1 MSNPG
6 GKPDEHTRSLG
17 PGAEHRAA
25 PSRPAGDSYLAPGA
39 RSGEMVGPYKLLE
52 VIGEGGFG
60 EVWLAERREPMVQRV
75 AIKIIKPGMD
85 SRAVVARFEQERQ
98 ALAMMDHP
106 NVARVLDGGVT
117 AAGQPFFAMEY
128 VKGES
133 ITRFADRHRLTIRE
147 RLELF
152 ATVCD
157 AVQHAHMKGIIH
169 RDIKPSNIL
178 VAHGGEGHAHVVKV
192 IDFGVAKAI
201 SQTLT
206 DKTLFTERGQIIGTP
221 EYMSP
226 EQAEMGANDIDTRT
240 DVYSLGVVLYELL
253 SGTLP
258 FDPKTLRS
266 AGYAEIQR
274 IIREVDPPKPSARL
288 STADDQT
295 GAEIAKARQAE
306 RDRIAGELRRE
317 LEWIPMKALRKDRT
331 RRYASAD
338 SLGADVRRYLDGK
351 PLEAAPESRAYLVR
365 KFVRRNRVQVA
376 AAGAVA
382 LALVAGVI
390 ATGLALD
397 RALTAEAGLKTQLA
411 ETEKAQQAEKLRADE
426 LSEVSDF
433 QSQMLNRI
441 NTTQA
446 GADLF
451 KDVRARFAAAL
462 EKAGVPEA
470 ERAARVAVLEQ
481 ELFRANATDT
491 AAALIDREILK
502 PAITTIDER
511 FKEQPLVD
519 AQLRQ
524 SLANL
529 YRTIGLFDASMPLQE
544 SALATRRR
552 LLGDEHERTV
562 QSVVGMA
569 YTLQLVGRFR
579 EAESMLREVL
589 ATRTRL
595 LGREHRDTLNTMIG
609 LSGTLVDQGRFD
621 EAEPLQREVLETRRR
636 TLGEDHPDTVRSI
649 FATGIRLQLHGK
661 FLEAERYFRESLEK
675 RRRILGD
682 DHPETLLSIYWSGWL
697 LVDLA
702 RLQEAEPYLREALE
716 RSRRVLGEE
725 HPDTLT
731 RINSMGA
738 VLNWLNRGAEAEP
751 YLREALEKR
760 RRIFGE
766 DHPATLISLDWVF
779 RFLEEQRRFPEAL
792 LIAQDSLDR
801 RRRTLGADH
810 PTTLLSLHHMGVA
823 LLGLGRPDEAE
834 SSLREALDRRRRALG
849 EDHPDTLRTMVSL
862 GAVLRS
868 QDRLAEAEACLR
880 DVLERR
886 TRTLGGDSPESL
898 GSALTLAA
906 VLRAQGKQA
915 EAEPLVRSALDG
927 RRRTLGEDHVDTL
940 NAAVVLMRLRVD
952 QGHAAEA
959 LETGLRLEPAARRL
973 FTKARITR
981 LAGFLTTLGRART
994 LVGFD
999 AARFKLAEENL
1010 LEAYRILTSVTDQ
1023 LEASLTRECAQAL
1036 VDLYTA
1042 WDKAEPGKGYD
1053 AKAAEWKGRF

>member
-1 MSNPG
+1 M
-6 GKPDEHTRSLG
+6 
-17 PGAEHRAA
+17 A
-25 PSRPAGDSYLAPGA
+25 
-39 RSGEMVGPYKLLE
+39 GPYKLLE

-60 EVWLAERREPMVQRV
+60 EVWLAERREPMLQRV
-75 AIKIIKPGMD
+75 AVKIIKPGMD

-117 AAGQPFFAMEY
+117 AAGQPYFAMEY

-133 ITRFADRHRLTIRE
+133 ITRFADRERLTIRE

-178 VAHGGEGHAHVVKV
+178 VAPAGEGHAHVVKV

-258 FDPKTLRS
+258 FDPRTLRS

-274 IIREVDPPKPSARL
+274 IIREVDPPKPSIRL
-288 STADDQT
+288 STADNET
-295 GAEIAKARQAE
+295 GAGIAKARQTE
-306 RDRIAGELRRE
+306 RERITGELRRE

-331 RRYASAD
+331 RRYASAE
-338 SLGADVRRYLDGK
+338 SLGADVRRYLEGR
-351 PLEAAPESRAYLVR
+351 PLEAAPESRAYLAR
-365 KFVRRNRVQVA
+365 KFVRRHRASVA

-382 LALVAGVI
+382 LALVAGVVG
-390 ATGLALD
+390 TGLALQ
-397 RALTAEAGLKTQLA
+397 RALAAEAGLKTQLA
-411 ETEKAQQAEKLRADE
+411 ETEKAQQAERARADE

-441 NTTQA
+441 NTTNA

-451 KDVRARFAAAL
+451 KDVRARFVAAL

-470 ERAARVAVLEQ
+470 ERTARVDLFEQ
-481 ELFRANATDT
+481 ELYRANATDA
-491 AAALIDREILK
+491 AAALIDREILR
-502 PAITTIDER
+502 PAIATIDER
-511 FKEQPLVD
+511 FKDQPLVD

-529 YRTIGLFDASMPLQE
+529 YRAIGLLDAALPLQE

-552 LLGDEHERTV
+552 VLGEAHERTA

-569 YTLQLVGRFR
+569 YTLQSLGRYR
-579 EAESMLREVL
+579 EAESMLREAL
-589 ATRTRL
+589 ATLTHIF
-595 LGREHRDTLNTMIG
+595 GREHPSTLNTMIG
-609 LSGTLVDQGRFD
+609 LAGTLIDQGRFD
-621 EAEPLQREVLETRRR
+621 EAGAIQREVLETQRL
-636 TLGEDHPDTVRSI
+636 TLGEDHPDTVRTI
-649 FATGIRLQLHGK
+649 YATGIRLQLHGK
-661 FLEAERYFRESLEK
+661 FVEAEPYFRESLEK

-682 DHPETLLSIYWSGWL
+682 DHPETIFSIYWTGWL

-702 RLQEAEPYLREALE
+702 RTQESEPYLREALE

-725 HPDTLT
+725 HPETLT
-731 RINSMGA
+731 RINSLGA
-738 VLNWLNRGAEAEP
+738 ALNWLNRGAEAEP

-760 RRIFGE
+760 RRILGE
-766 DHPATLISLDWVF
+766 DHPATLVSLDWMF
-779 RFLEEQRRFPEAL
+779 RFFEEQRRFPEAL
-792 LIAQDSLDR
+792 VVAQESLER
-801 RRRTLGADH
+801 RRRTLGEEH
-810 PTTLLSLHHMGVA
+810 FQTLLSVHSMGVA
-823 LLGLGRPDEAE
+823 FLGLGRLEEAE
-834 SSLREALDRRRRALG
+834 SSLRKAIEGRRRTLG
-849 EDHPDTLRTMVSL
+849 DDNPDLLRSMTSL
-862 GAVLRS
+862 ATVLRS
-868 QDRLAEAEACLR
+868 QGRLPEAEACLR

-898 GSALTLAA
+898 GAAMAVAAL
-906 VLRAQGKQA
+906 LRDQGKPA

-927 RRRTLGEDHVDTL
+927 RRRALGEDHVDTL
-940 NAAVVLMRLRVD
+940 NAAVVLMRLRLD
-952 QGHAAEA
+952 QGFAAEA
-959 LETGLRLEPAARRL
+959 LDTGLRLEPAARKL
-973 FTKARITR
+973 FTEARINR
-981 LAGFLTTLGRART
+981 LGSFLTTLGRART
-994 LVGFD
+994 AAGFD
-999 AARFKLAEENL
+999 AARFKRAEENL
-1010 LEAYRILTSVTDQ
+1010 LEAYPILTSMPDPVQ
-1023 LEASLTRECAQAL
+1023 ASLARECMQAL
-1036 VDLYTA
+1036 ADLYTA
-1042 WDKAEPGKGYD
+1042 WETAEPGKGHG
-1053 AKAAEWKGRF
+1053 AKAAEWRKKL